1 MIRAN
6 LRKSILMSRGRLLW
20 NLVGCKLLLCRITF
34 PQLLQLPSYEF
45 FSSRNLGRWRN
56 LGARAL
62 GSWQPILTIGCNF
75 KENTNDILKKF
86 WSCIEEIKQKFWRNL
101 GVGIWLPI
109 LIINYN
115 KEMFVKWFLFFSC
128 LGPSFM
134 GNYLWHKNHSGV
146 RLPLFISWN
155 RIMIML

>member
-62 GSWQPILTIGCNF
+62 GSQFWLLVATSKKTLTIF
-75 KENTNDILKKF
+75 ERSSEAVLKKKA
-86 WSCIEEIKQKFWRNL
+86 EILEKSGSRYFL
-101 GVGIWLPI
+101 V
-109 LIINYN
+109 INCN
-115 KEMFVKWFLFFSC
+115 NWMFVKWFFSF
-128 LGPSFM
+128 LTLDPHSWEIIFDTKKSFWWKTSII
-134 GNYLWHKNHSGV
+134 YLLK
-146 RLPLFISWN
+146 
-155 RIMIML
+155 

>member
-75 KENTNDILKKF
+75 KENIKDILKKF
-86 WSCIEEIKQKFWRNL
+86 WKCIEEIKQKFWINL
-101 GVGIWLPI
+101 GVGIWLFLRLTRLQRYI
-109 LIINYN
+109 ATINCWTDYCNNREII
-115 KEMFVKWFLFFSC
+115 VVIIGC
-128 LGPSFM
+128 L
-134 GNYLWHKNHSGV
+134 KK
-146 RLPLFISWN
+146 IAK
-155 RIMIML
+155 